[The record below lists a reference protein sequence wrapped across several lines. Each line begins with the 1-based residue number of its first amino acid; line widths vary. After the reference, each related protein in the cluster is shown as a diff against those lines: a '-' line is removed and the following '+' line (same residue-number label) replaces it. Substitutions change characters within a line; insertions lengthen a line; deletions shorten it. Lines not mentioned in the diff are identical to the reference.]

1 MSSRCTD
8 ARRHMHFQLCLL
20 VVLFLFHLPNSALS
34 EDTSRQAD
42 KPEAVSNTEQ
52 SADTEF
58 RRALDLIEQT
68 QLELFIYS
76 EPATADDV
84 LKELD
89 RRLKSPE
96 YPERVVHGT
105 TREVAIMREL
115 LSETI
120 NLYEDRYANYISPRQ
135 LIAYGERRSGRYV
148 GVGLKFRSVTDDY
161 PLIIGALLGGPLDN
175 SDIQPGDR
183 LVAVDGEG
191 VKGYSTSKISKRLK
205 GAPDTEFELSLRRNN
220 KLHTVKSTRRA
231 VDLQYA
237 RAKRLANDIGY
248 IRITRFGGKTHNRVE
263 ALLKD
268 LIDDDISSVVLDLR
282 DNPGGSTRAARA
294 VVSMFST
301 APHVYCEKYK
311 SGKDR
316 QLPRHGPHLTDLPLA
331 ILVNGESKSSA
342 EIVAGA
348 LQGQQRALVV
358 GSPTFGKGL
367 VQRVFNLAE
376 PLGGAL
382 RTTIAMFGTQSH
394 GLIHGNGIVPDYF
407 LETEADFMFRESGS
421 LNISDEARDYQREL
435 LERHVR
441 KKHKDSDADKADRL
455 IDAKDEQLQLAI
467 DLLTE
472 NRLDAS
478 QDN

>member
-1 MSSRCTD
+1 MSGKWSV
-8 ARRHMHFQLCLL
+8 AQRHLQCQICLL
-20 VVLFLFHLPNSALS
+20 LSLFLLSLPNHALS
-34 EDTSRQAD
+34 ENITSSPDEQKKEGDA
-42 KPEAVSNTEQ
+42 EQ
-52 SADTEF
+52 SPTTEF
-58 RRALDLIEQT
+58 IRALDLIEQT

-76 EPATADDV
+76 EPATTDDV
-84 LKELD
+84 LLELD
-89 RRLKSPE
+89 RRLNSPE

-120 NLYEDRYANYISPRQ
+120 DRYEDRYANYISPRQ
-135 LIAYGERRSGRYV
+135 LVAYGERRSGSYV

-161 PLIIGALLGGPLDN
+161 PLVIGALLGGPLAN
-175 SDIQPGDR
+175 SDIKPGDR
-183 LVAVDGEG
+183 LVAVDGDG
-191 VKGYSTSKISKRLK
+191 VKGYSTSKIRNRLK
-205 GAPDTEFELSLRRNN
+205 GAPNTEFELSIRRNN

-231 VDLQYA
+231 VDLHYA
-237 RAKRLANDIGY
+237 RAERLANNIGY

-263 ALLKD
+263 ALLKN
-268 LIDDDISSVVLDLR
+268 LIADGISSVVLDLR

-294 VVSMFST
+294 VVSMFSKS
-301 APHVYCEKYK
+301 PHVYCEKYK

-331 ILVNGESKSSA
+331 ILVNGDSKSSA

-348 LQGQQRALVV
+348 LQGQQRALIV

-407 LETEADFMFRESGS
+407 LETEADFMFREGGS
-421 LNISDEARDYQREL
+421 LNISSEARDYQREL

-441 KKHKDSDADKADRL
+441 KKYRDSDADKADRL

-467 DLLTE
+467 DLLSE
-472 NRLDAS
+472 SRLDAS
-478 QDN
+478 EDN